1 MLSTYLILFV
11 LTLLGLALLKRHL
24 DAHRKLPPGP
34 LGVPLLGYLPF
45 LNVFDLGGS
54 FAKLGS
60 KYGDVF
66 SLRTGTKMSV
76 VLNSYEAVK
85 SAFSNP
91 DLLARPDTFMFRFFS
106 HGQNGL
112 ASASGDSWNVQR
124 KFTHK
129 TLRSLGFGS
138 AKMEAHLQDEV
149 SELVD
154 LLEAKAEGGKPVE
167 IGYDINVSVVNV
179 IWALIS
185 GERRPH
191 GDLEL
196 RSFLTSVN
204 KGIELA
210 STSGVLLFMPFLAKL
225 LPEWVFKLDEMKK
238 WMSQSY
244 GFLSKVI
251 GEHKASFDPETPRD
265 FIDSFLAESAKPG
278 AHSSFNEFQ
287 LQVLCSELFGAG
299 GEPTSVTLKWALRFL
314 ALYPEVQ
321 AKAAAEIEAAV
332 GNDSRVAFADRS
344 KLPYVQA
351 LVHEIVRF
359 SDIHPIGVLHS
370 PSVDTSIDGYA
381 VPEGTFVFP
390 NFHQIHRDPEHWSH
404 PDVLH
409 PEHWLDAEGRFTGGN
424 RKGFIAFGVGKR
436 KCPGQ
441 EVALMELFVFV
452 SNLVQKFKFSLPEG
466 APVDCEKTMG
476 AVVGPKPYDIVL
488 EPRF

>member
-1 MLSTYLILFV
+1 MLPDIET
-11 LTLLGLALLKRHL
+11 
-24 DAHRKLPPGP
+24 PPGGLHIRWPDAGLQQEIRLHRHKIYAALAFHRANGLDRIVIDSPRPRLGIIATGKAYLDTRQALDHLGIDDDLAADIGLRLYKVAMPWP
-34 LGVPLLGYLPF
+34 LEPAGAR
-45 LNVFDLGGS
+45 D
-54 FAKLGS
+54 FARGLEEVIVIEEKRALIENQL
-60 KYGDVF
+60 KEQLYNWD
-66 SLRTGTKMSV
+66 
-76 VLNSYEAVK
+76 EAV
-85 SAFSNP
+85 
-91 DLLARPDTFMFRFFS
+91 RPRVV
-106 HGQNGL
+106 G
-112 ASASGDSWNVQR
+112 
-124 KFTHK
+124 KF
-129 TLRSLGFGS
+129 
-138 AKMEAHLQDEV
+138 DE
-149 SELVD
+149 
-154 LLEAKAEGGKPVE
+154 EGK
-167 IGYDINVSVVNV
+167 
-179 IWALIS
+179 W
-185 GERRPH
+185 
-191 GDLEL
+191 
-196 RSFLTSVN
+196 
-204 KGIELA
+204 
-210 STSGVLLFMPFLAKL
+210 L
-225 LPEWVFKLDEMKK
+225 LPASDEL
-238 WMSQSY
+238 SPAQI
-244 GFLSKVI
+244 SKVI

-314 ALYPEVQ
+314 ALNPEVQ

-452 SNLVQKFKFSLPEG
+452 SNLVQKFKFSLPDG